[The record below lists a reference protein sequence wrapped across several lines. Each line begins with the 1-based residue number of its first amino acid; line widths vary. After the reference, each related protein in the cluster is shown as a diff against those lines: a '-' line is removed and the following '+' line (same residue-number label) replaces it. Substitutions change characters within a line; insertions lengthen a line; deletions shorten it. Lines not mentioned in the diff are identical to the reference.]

1 MIFQFMTSST
11 TKDPLISIIVASYN
25 YENLIIKTLDSLL
38 AQTYKNYEVIVVD
51 DGSKDKSVEVITT
64 YTQKY
69 DNVYLYTHEN
79 NVNKGLATTLQLGIS
94 KAKGEF
100 VAFCESDDYWHP
112 QHLEKKVEVINNQP
126 NIQIISNNLELFGD
140 QATIDSY
147 NSYFAQLKEYL
158 KPGWN
163 HLDITQT
170 INYIPT
176 FSTVM
181 IRTEQLKELNYD
193 STIPAWLDWC
203 CRSLIP

>member
-1 MIFQFMTSST
+1 MLSV
-11 TKDPLISIIVASYN
+11 IIPSYN
-25 YENLIIKTLDSLL
+25 EELNIERAAETVINLLKGENIPCELIFI
-38 AQTYKNYEVIVVD
+38 D

-112 QHLEKKVEVINNQP
+112 QHLEKKVEVINQYQDV
-126 NIQIISNNLELFGD
+126 QIISNDLELFGD

-193 STIPAWLDWC
+193 STIPAWLDMW
-203 CRSLIP
+203 LYTQILKDNDLY